1 MVKPT
6 LTDLLILIFV
16 GFVLLIADRYL
27 RIEGFT
33 NAPSGSGADCGVYK
47 LGLDPRPSCESNLR
61 CINGFCGSDN
71 PPILKPNMLP
81 VFP

>member
-6 LTDLLILIFV
+6 LTDLLVLIFV

-33 NAPSGSGADCGVYK
+33 NAPNGGDCGVYK
-47 LGLDPRPSCESNLR
+47 LGLDPRPSCKSNLR

-71 PPILKPNMLP
+71 PPILKPTTLP

>member
-6 LTDLLILIFV
+6 LYDLLVLIAV

-27 RIEGFT
+27 RIEQFINVEHFT
-33 NAPSGSGADCGVYK
+33 NKSCGVYK
-47 LGLDPRPSCESNLR
+47 LGLDPRPSCDSNLR

-71 PPILKPNMLP
+71 PPALKPTTLP